1 MLKDRKLANDYQ
13 RKLQKNGQMIHWDN
27 NQAQTVAILI
37 NAFYILF
44 TCEKGE
50 FFPKKQDKDSQ

>member
-1 MLKDRKLANDYQ
+1 
-13 RKLQKNGQMIHWDN
+13 MIHWEN
-27 NQAQTVAILI
+27 TQAQTAAILI

-50 FFPKKQDKDSQ
+50 SFPKKQDKDSQ

>member
-1 MLKDRKLANDYQ
+1 
-13 RKLQKNGQMIHWDN
+13 MIHGDN
-27 NQAQTVAILI
+27 SLAQTAAILI

-50 FFPKKQDKDSQ
+50 SFPKKQDKDSQ